1 MRKVVKVKCVEE
13 EKCVRRQKLNFGDN
27 RHHTCV
33 VLLLRHELL
42 HVLYYPAHIL
52 RVLGDGV
59 QFLLPEVRCY
69 LLAEQDLAD
78 DVAQVGWTRSV
89 LCSIRTQGK

>member
-1 MRKVVKVKCVEE
+1 MRKVAKAKCVEE
-13 EKCVRRQKLNFGDN
+13 DKCVGRQKLKFGEN

-33 VLLLRHELL
+33 VLLLWHELL
-42 HVLYYPAHIL
+42 HVLYHPAHIL

-59 QFLLPEVRCY
+59 QLLLPEVRCY

-78 DVAQVGWTRSV
+78 DVAQVGRTRSV
-89 LCSIRTQGK
+89 LCSIRTQDK